1 MQECKGVVGA
11 PAAPLTVVWD
21 FWEPKK
27 IWLQSLN
34 VKAQEGRF
42 RVRRWI
48 CTGIGGKKRG
58 KSYAGGL
65 VGIGGRAKTTLQA
78 RVRRRGTFFGQSP

>member
-1 MQECKGVVGA
+1 MQEYRGVVGG
-11 PAAPLTVVWD
+11 PAAPLTALWD
-21 FWEPKK
+21 LLEPKK

-34 VKAQEGRF
+34 EKAKEGRF

-48 CTGIGGKKRG
+48 FTGIGEEKRG
-58 KSYAGGL
+58 KSCAGGF
-65 VGIGGRAKTTLQA
+65 VGIGGRGLTTQQA

>member
-1 MQECKGVVGA
+1 MQEYRGVVGA

-27 IWLQSLN
+27 IWLHSLN
-34 VKAQEGRF
+34 VKAQEGRS

-48 CTGIGGKKRG
+48 CTGIGEEKRG
-58 KSYAGGL
+58 KSCAGGL

-78 RVRRRGTFFGQSP
+78 RVRRRGTFLGQSP

>member
-1 MQECKGVVGA
+1 V
-11 PAAPLTVVWD
+11 LWD
-21 FWEPKK
+21 LLEPKK

-34 VKAQEGRF
+34 EKAEEGRV

-48 CTGIGGKKRG
+48 LTGIGEEKMG
-58 KSYAGGL
+58 KSCAGGL
-65 VGIGGRAKTTLQA
+65 VGIGGRAKTTQQA